1 MTDDVLPVEQVTAA
15 EPWLLPEFKAKHIV
29 SGADDE
35 PRQLSG
41 FAQRRSLAS
50 NKPSSALQLN
60 RAMTAG
66 QLEQLTREAR
76 EAGFSEGRVAGYEK
90 GYAEGES
97 RARETVE
104 KHAQVVLAGQQLSL
118 TQLIESV
125 IEPLANQRDDLQ
137 TVLSQLVAKIAERVC
152 YRELLIDNSSI
163 QAVVGE
169 AIDALPIGESDIKI
183 YLNPKDL
190 AVFESIPGFV
200 QDSWPLR
207 SDEQLTLGDCR
218 VESANSLVDFT
229 RSSRMTSILDATF
242 ALNEPD

>member
-1 MTDDVLPVEQVTAA
+1 MTDNVLPVEQVTAA

-29 SGADDE
+29 SGADE
-35 PRQLSG
+35 PKQLSG
-41 FAQRRSLAS
+41 FAQRRSAAS
-50 NKPSSALQLN
+50 NKSSSLLTLN

-76 EAGFSEGRVAGYEK
+76 EAGFKEGRIAGYEK

-97 RARETVE
+97 RAKETVE
-104 KHAQVVLAGQQLSL
+104 NHAQAVLAAQQSSL

-125 IEPLANQRDDLQ
+125 IHPLSDQHDNLQ
-137 TVLSQLVAKIAERVC
+137 TVLTQLVAKIAERVC
-152 YRELLIDNSSI
+152 YRELLTDNNSI
-163 QAVVGE
+163 QAVVSE

-207 SDEQLTLGDCR
+207 GDEQLTLGDCR
-218 VESANSLVDFT
+218 IESANSLVDFT

-242 ALNEPD
+242 ALNEPE

>member
-29 SGADDE
+29 SGADE
-35 PRQLSG
+35 PKQLSG
-41 FAQRRSLAS
+41 FAQRRSAVS
-50 NKPSSALQLN
+50 NKPSSLLKLN

-66 QLEQLTREAR
+66 QLEQLTQEAR
-76 EAGFSEGRVAGYEK
+76 EAGFKEGRVAGYEK

-104 KHAQVVLAGQQLSL
+104 AHAQVALAAQQSSL

-125 IEPLANQRDDLQ
+125 IQPMGVQQDQLQ

-152 YRELLIDNSSI
+152 YRELLTDNNSI
-163 QAVVGE
+163 QAVVSE

-218 VESANSLVDFT
+218 IESANSLVDFT

-242 ALNEPD
+242 ALNEPE

>member
-29 SGADDE
+29 SGADE

-41 FAQRRSLAS
+41 FAQRRSAAS
-50 NKPSSALQLN
+50 SKPSSLLKLN

-66 QLEQLTREAR
+66 QLEQLTQEAR
-76 EAGFSEGRVAGYEK
+76 EAGFKEGRVAGYEK

-104 KHAQVVLAGQQLSL
+104 QHAQTTLAAQQSSL

-125 IEPLANQRDDLQ
+125 IQPLGNQQDSLQ

-152 YRELLIDNSSI
+152 YRELLTDNNSI
-163 QAVVGE
+163 QAVVSE

-183 YLNPKDL
+183 YLNPQDL

-200 QDSWPLR
+200 QDNWPLR
-207 SDEQLTLGDCR
+207 ADEQLTLGDCR
-218 VESANSLVDFT
+218 IESANSLVDFT

-242 ALNEPD
+242 ALNEPE

>member
-29 SGADDE
+29 SGTDDE

-41 FAQRRSLAS
+41 FAQRRSAAA
-50 NKPSSALQLN
+50 NKPSPALQLN
-60 RAMTAG
+60 RAMSAG

-76 EAGFSEGRVAGYEK
+76 EAGFKEGRIAGYEK

-97 RARETVE
+97 RATEAVE
-104 KHAQVVLAGQQLSL
+104 KHAQVTLAGQQASL

-125 IEPLANQRDDLQ
+125 IQPLGSQREALQ
-137 TVLSQLVAKIAERVC
+137 TVLTELVAKISEQVC
-152 YRELLIDNSSI
+152 YRELLTDNNSI
-163 QAVVGE
+163 QAVVSE

-229 RSSRMTSILDATF
+229 RSSRMTTILDATF
-242 ALNEPD
+242 ALNELE

>member
-29 SGADDE
+29 SGTDDE

-41 FAQRRSLAS
+41 FAQRRSAAA
-50 NKPSSALQLN
+50 NKPSAALQLN
-60 RAMTAG
+60 RAMSAG

-76 EAGFSEGRVAGYEK
+76 EAGFKEGRIAGYEK

-97 RARETVE
+97 RATETVE
-104 KHAQVVLAGQQLSL
+104 KHAQVTLAGQQASL

-125 IEPLANQRDDLQ
+125 IQPLGSQREALQ
-137 TVLSQLVAKIAERVC
+137 TVLTELVAKISEQVC
-152 YRELLIDNSSI
+152 YRELLTDNNSI
-163 QAVVGE
+163 QAVVSE

-229 RSSRMTSILDATF
+229 RSSRMTTILDATF
-242 ALNEPD
+242 ALNELE

>member
-1 MTDDVLPVEQVTAA
+1 MTDDVLPVEQVTTA

-29 SGADDE
+29 SGADE
-35 PRQLSG
+35 PGQLSG
-41 FAQRRSLAS
+41 FSQRPSAAS
-50 NKPSSALQLN
+50 KSQASPLRLS

-66 QLEQLTREAR
+66 QLEQLTAEAR
-76 EAGFSEGRVAGYEK
+76 EAGFKEGRADGYEK

-104 KHAQVVLAGQQLSL
+104 QHAQAVLADQQLSL
-118 TQLIESV
+118 TQLIESIV
-125 IEPLANQRDDLQ
+125 QPLGHQREDLQ
-137 TVLSQLVAKIAERVC
+137 KVLSQLVAKISERVC
-152 YRELLIDNSSI
+152 YRELLSDNSSI
-163 QAVVGE
+163 QKVVNE

-207 SDEQLTLGDCR
+207 ADKQLTLGDCR
-218 VESANSLVDFT
+218 IESANSLVDFT

-242 ALNEPD
+242 ALNEHE